1 MYIISQRLLLKFI
14 YFFITTQLYFIQK
27 SHGNQINCTPSSC
40 GEIRNISYPFRLNTD
55 PKRCGHPKYELS
67 CENNTTS
74 LYLNSQK
81 YLVQSINYANYT
93 IRITDASVVENDTC
107 SFPNY
112 SLSGSNFSARDS
124 YGIKKYSGPWYIY
137 GRKIPD
143 ITSAITF
150 MSCPNGTV
158 NTISNNINNSSLVL
172 YQIDEYGRNC
182 GDGRFKGR
190 STYVKFGAWNGSF
203 LMDSCRVD
211 LMVMTSLN
219 MKRSTLSSLSQV
231 HSCLTYGFELTWFSV
246 LCGDDCLNCW
256 FNGDRAT
263 CSEENWIFRLRVPI
277 QIFSIFLTYLFLP
290 NLALKIVVGMPCVF
304 VLLIYTFRRRHL
316 SVFDA
321 IECFLRSNNN
331 LKTIRYSYSDMK
343 KITKGFR
350 EKLGQ
355 GGYGSVYKGKL
366 RSGHDVAVKV
376 LAKPSSNG
384 QDFINE
390 VATIGRIHHV
400 NVVKLVGYC
409 AERSKRAL
417 VYDFMPNGS
426 LEKYIFNKEKSHS
439 LNLKRKYEIAIGVAR
454 GIEYLHRGCDIQI
467 LHFDIKPHNILLDEN
482 FTPKISDFG
491 LAKFYSTDNTTVT
504 LTAVRGTIGYVAP
517 ELMNRSIGGVSY
529 KADVYSFGMLLME
542 MLGLNKGTGP
552 NIENKSSQ
560 YFPCWIYDHLNKGED
575 IEIGNVYE
583 NNDDEEKEDD
593 DDARKM
599 RRKMTIVG
607 LWCIQMSPADRPSM
621 SEVLKMLEGEDE
633 NMMIPPQHSQSSE
646 IPSYDDQTWGTE
658 SESTGSVAFLRNDS
672 LSFQ

>member
-1 MYIISQRLLLKFI
+1 MYILSRSLLLKFI
-14 YFFITTQLYFIQK
+14 YFFITTQLYFTQK
-27 SHGNQINCTPSSC
+27 SHGNQIKYCTPSSC
-40 GEIRNISYPFRLNTD
+40 GGVRNISYPFRLNTD
-55 PKRCGHPKYELS
+55 PKRCGHPKYVLS

-74 LYLNSQK
+74 IYINSLK
-81 YLVQSINYANYT
+81 YLVHEINYTKET
-93 IRITDASVVENDTC
+93 IRLAIPNVTIIESC
-107 SFPNY
+107 SFPKYRLLHDTFY
-112 SLSGSNFSARDS
+112 SDVQKSVPISL
-124 YGIKKYSGPWYIY
+124 
-137 GRKIPD
+137 
-143 ITSAITF
+143 
-150 MSCPNGTV
+150 MSCPYP
-158 NTISNNINNSSLVL
+158 L
-172 YQIDEYGRNC
+172 
-182 GDGRFKGR
+182 
-190 STYVKFGAWNGSF
+190 NGSKLLEITSHCADRKLYGVNGSRAYIIF
-203 LMDSCRVD
+203 GTD
-211 LMVMTSLN
+211 LHQVKDMCKIDLVVMTSLPLKIEEN
-219 MKRSTLSSLSQV
+219 VSFSTMHKALL
-231 HSCLTYGFELTWFSV
+231 YGFEVSWFLTSDVKCIHSPWPPSLADKYYF
-246 LCGDDCLNCW
+246 CGDFPAWL
-256 FNGDRAT
+256 A
-263 CSEENWIFRLRVPI
+263 EALQWIVDILRR
-277 QIFSIFLTYLFLP
+277 SIALILVSS
-290 NLALKIVVGMPCVF
+290 LALRIVIGMPCMLG
-304 VLLIYTFRRRHL
+304 LLIYKFRRRHL
-316 SVFDA
+316 SMFDV
-321 IECFLRSNNN
+321 IEGFLQSNTN
-331 LKTIRYSYSDMK
+331 LKTIRYTYSDMK

-366 RSGHDVAVKV
+366 RSGHHVAVKV

-426 LEKYIFNKEKSHS
+426 LEKYIFNKEKGNS
-439 LNLKRKYEIAIGVAR
+439 LTLKRKYEIAIGVAR

-593 DDARKM
+593 DDGKKM

-607 LWCIQMSPADRPSM
+607 LWCIQMSPTDRPSM
-621 SEVLKMLEGEDE
+621 SDVLKMLEGEDE
-633 NMMIPPQHSQSSE
+633 NMMIPPQPSQSSE
-646 IPSYDDQTWGTE
+646 IPCYDDQTWGTE
-658 SESTGSVAFLRNDS
+658 SESTGL
-672 LSFQ
+672 

>member
-1 MYIISQRLLLKFI
+1 MYILCQSLLLKFI
-14 YFFITTQLYFIQK
+14 YFFITIQLYFIQK

-40 GEIRNISYPFRLNTD
+40 GKFRNISYPWRLMTD
-55 PKRCGHPKYELS
+55 PKRCGHPEFELL

-74 LYLNSQK
+74 IYIDSLK
-81 YLVQSINYANYT
+81 YLVHEINSTKET
-93 IRITDASVVENDTC
+93 IRLAIPNVTIIESC
-107 SFPNY
+107 SFP
-112 SLSGSNFSARDS
+112 
-124 YGIKKYSGPWYIY
+124 KYPLLDYMFFVQNSVPI
-137 GRKIPD
+137 I
-143 ITSAITF
+143 F
-150 MSCPNGTV
+150 MSCPYSV
-158 NTISNNINNSSLVL
+158 
-172 YQIDEYGRNC
+172 
-182 GDGRFKGR
+182 
-190 STYVKFGAWNGSF
+190 NGSKLLEITSHCADKKLYGVNGSRAYIMF
-203 LMDSCRVD
+203 GTD
-211 LMVMTSLN
+211 LHQVKDMCKIDLVVMTSLPLKIEEN
-219 MKRSTLSSLSQV
+219 VSFSTMHKALLYGFDVPWFLPLNYICVYSPWPIGGYHRIMFCGDFPAWLADAFQWIVDNLWRSIALILMSSL
-231 HSCLTYGFELTWFSV
+231 
-246 LCGDDCLNCW
+246 
-256 FNGDRAT
+256 A
-263 CSEENWIFRLRVPI
+263 LR
-277 QIFSIFLTYLFLP
+277 
-290 NLALKIVVGMPCVF
+290 IVIGMPCMLGF
-304 VLLIYTFRRRHL
+304 LIYKFRRRHL
-316 SVFDA
+316 SMFDV
-321 IECFLRSNNN
+321 IEGFLQSNTN
-331 LKTIRYSYSDMK
+331 LKTIRYTYSDMK

-426 LEKYIFNKEKSHS
+426 LEKYIFNKEKGNS

-517 ELMNRSIGGVSY
+517 ELINRSIGGVSY

-552 NIENKSSQ
+552 NIENKSTQ

-583 NNDDEEKEDD
+583 NNDDEDKEDD
-593 DDARKM
+593 DDGKKM

-607 LWCIQMSPADRPSM
+607 LWCIQMSPTDRPSM

-633 NMMIPPQHSQSSE
+633 NMMIPPQPSQSSE
-646 IPSYDDQTWGTE
+646 IPSYDDQTWGTK
-658 SESTGSVAFLRNDS
+658 SESTGSVALLRNDS

>member
-1 MYIISQRLLLKFI
+1 MYILSQSLLLKFI
-14 YFFITTQLYFIQK
+14 YLFITTQLYFIQK
-27 SHGNQINCTPSSC
+27 SHGNQIICTPSSC

-55 PKRCGHPKYELS
+55 PKRCGHPQFELL

-74 LYLNSQK
+74 LYLNSHK
-81 YLVQSINYANYT
+81 YLVHEINYTQNT
-93 IRITDASVVENDTC
+93 IRLAIPYVTMIESC

-112 SLSGSNFSARDS
+112 PLFDPRFYPYYSYETESNLIS
-124 YGIKKYSGPWYIY
+124 
-137 GRKIPD
+137 
-143 ITSAITF
+143 F
-150 MSCPNGTV
+150 MSCPYSV
-158 NTISNNINNSSLVL
+158 
-172 YQIDEYGRNC
+172 
-182 GDGRFKGR
+182 
-190 STYVKFGAWNGSF
+190 NGSKILEITSHCADRKLYGVNGSRAYIMF
-203 LMDSCRVD
+203 DTD
-211 LMVMTSLN
+211 LHQVKDMCEIDLVVITSLPLKIEEN
-219 MKRSTLSSLSQV
+219 VSFSTVQKALL
-231 HSCLTYGFELTWFSV
+231 YGFEVTWDLTSHDNHECVSILPGRYYNF
-246 LCGDDCLNCW
+246 CAGDFPAWLADALQRIV
-256 FNGDRAT
+256 D
-263 CSEENWIFRLRVPI
+263 ILRR
-277 QIFSIFLTYLFLP
+277 SI
-290 NLALKIVVGMPCVF
+290 
-304 VLLIYTFRRRHL
+304 
-316 SVFDA
+316 
-321 IECFLRSNNN
+321 
-331 LKTIRYSYSDMK
+331 DMK

-426 LEKYIFNKEKSHS
+426 LEKYIFNKEKGNS
-439 LNLKRKYEIAIGVAR
+439 LTLKRKYEIAIGVAR

-542 MLGLNKGTGP
+542 MLGLNRGTGP
-552 NIENKSSQ
+552 IIENKSSQ

-583 NNDDEEKEDD
+583 NNDEEEKEDD

-607 LWCIQMSPADRPSM
+607 LWCIQMSPTDRPSM
-621 SEVLKMLEGEDE
+621 SDVLKMLEGEDE
-633 NMMIPPQHSQSSE
+633 NMMIPPQPLQSSE

-658 SESTGSVAFLRNDS
+658 CESTGYVAFMRNDS